1 MEAKDLYGR
10 PHLAGFECKE
20 DTTILL
26 DKNENPF
33 RLPPSLRE
41 QIRQV
46 VSGIDLNRYPDPEAR
61 ALKQVL
67 SEMTGISWREI
78 VVGNGGDEILDLLFT
93 AFTDKGQKVLT
104 LSPTFTQYPE
114 LCRRHKVEWVP
125 VPLRFEENRI
135 VFDQERFLETVSSC
149 SPALVLLDTPNNPT
163 GIRIP
168 NDFLSEFSERFKG
181 VLVID
186 EAYGEFARET
196 FLECFRN
203 RTLPERLCILKTLS
217 KAWGMAGLRIGYA
230 ACSPS
235 VAERVESVRDPYNVG
250 LLPQEIAKIVLKYG
264 EWMESRVLSIRYLRD
279 QLVKGINRITGW
291 RAFESESNFVL
302 VRSPIPISRVRE
314 RMEEACIRLKYLT
327 LEQPGD
333 WFRVSVGREEELGMF
348 MNLLQELN

>member
-1 MEAKDLYGR
+1 MEAKELYER
-10 PHLAGFECKE
+10 PHMAGFECKE
-20 DTTILL
+20 ETMTFL

-46 VSGIDLNRYPDPEAR
+46 VSDIDLNRYPDPDAR

-67 SEMTGISWREI
+67 SKITGIPCREI
-78 VVGNGGDEILDLLFT
+78 VVGNGGDEILTLLFT
-93 AFTDKGQKVLT
+93 AFTDRGGKVLT

-114 LCRRHKVEWVP
+114 LCRRYKVEWVP

-135 VFDQERFLETVSSC
+135 LFDKERFLETVSSC
-149 SPALVLLDTPNNPT
+149 SPALVILDTPNNPT
-163 GIRIP
+163 GIRIS

-181 VLVID
+181 VFVVD

-196 FLECFRN
+196 FLEGFRN
-203 RTLPERLCILKTLS
+203 RALPNRLCILKTLS
-217 KAWGMAGLRIGYA
+217 KAWGMAGLRLGYA

-235 VAERVESVRDPYNVG
+235 VAERIESVRDPYNVG
-250 LLPQEIAKIVLKYG
+250 LLPQEIAKIVLNYR

-279 QLVKGINRITGW
+279 QLVKGINRINGW

-302 VRSPIPISRVRE
+302 VRSPLPISRVRE
-314 RMEEACIRLKYLT
+314 KMEEACIRLKYLD
-327 LEQPGD
+327 LEQPGN